1 MERKRI
7 HVQNIMKAC
16 SFDVQFIFV
25 WARSEEKTHNI
36 RIFLAVIDNLVI
48 KFSKPS
54 KNNL

>member
-25 WARSEEKTHNI
+25 WARWEEKTHNI